1 MLEVENELND
11 KRNEKIERLTKENQ
25 KLRDKLDK
33 NKDNTP
39 KKASANELKKVRD
52 EIEMIQK

>member
-11 KRNEKIERLTKENQ
+11 KRKEKIERLTKENQ

-39 KKASANELKKVRD
+39 KKASAMELKKVRD